1 MHAST
6 AEDAVVGK
14 KLLEMS
20 TLTTVLQK
28 LKTELRAD
36 HVKPDAGP
44 EYRQGLA
51 CSLFYKV
58 STQHINLPNEVAIRD
73 LTFIYVLVVCL
84 FNK

>member
-6 AEDAVVGK
+6 AEDSVVGK
-14 KLLEMS
+14 KLLEIS

-28 LKTELRAD
+28 LKSELRAD

-51 CSLFYKV
+51 SSLFYKV
-58 STQHINLPNEVAIRD
+58 STQHTTYESL
-73 LTFIYVLVVCL
+73 
-84 FNK
+84 

>member
-1 MHAST
+1 MIQVHART
-6 AEDAVVGK
+6 AEDSVVGK
-14 KLLEMS
+14 KLLEIS
-20 TLTTVLQK
+20 TLTTVLKK

-58 STQHINLPNEVAIRD
+58 STQHIRLGSEI
-73 LTFIYVLVVCL
+73 
-84 FNK
+84 